1 MLYDGRTRHS
11 KGGTIIGLTLKCIYL
26 LGSLDV
32 ARPWRFHVFFVTQGN
47 RCNALELFICSKGHP
62 PLPSP
67 ALAGSHDIK
76 SVVYCGEIGD
86 KIMSPDHLQLVLFIF
101 TNFSC
106 PCGEAGKEFSSIVQN
121 NSSLP
126 RSGRADALLNG
137 SVLLVLGGAP
147 SVLLDRQRESQVNVV
162 VY

>member
-1 MLYDGRTRHS
+1 MN
-11 KGGTIIGLTLKCIYL
+11 
-26 LGSLDV
+26 LG
-32 ARPWRFHVFFVTQGN
+32 
-47 RCNALELFICSKGHP
+47 
-62 PLPSP
+62 
-67 ALAGSHDIK
+67 
-76 SVVYCGEIGD
+76 
-86 KIMSPDHLQLVLFIF
+86 HLQLVLFIF

>member
-1 MLYDGRTRHS
+1 MSHAHGD
-11 KGGTIIGLTLKCIYL
+11 
-26 LGSLDV
+26 
-32 ARPWRFHVFFVTQGN
+32 FMFFVTQGN

-76 SVVYCGEIGD
+76 SVVYCICGD
-86 KIMSPDHLQLVLFIF
+86 KIMNLGHLQLVLFIF
-101 TNFSC
+101 TIFSC
-106 PCGEAGKEFSSIVQN
+106 LCGEAGKEFSSIVQN

-147 SVLLDRQRESQVNVV
+147 SVLLDRQRESQVNGVD
-162 VY
+162 Y

>member
-1 MLYDGRTRHS
+1 MN
-11 KGGTIIGLTLKCIYL
+11 
-26 LGSLDV
+26 LG
-32 ARPWRFHVFFVTQGN
+32 
-47 RCNALELFICSKGHP
+47 
-62 PLPSP
+62 
-67 ALAGSHDIK
+67 
-76 SVVYCGEIGD
+76 
-86 KIMSPDHLQLVLFIF
+86 HLQLVLFIF

-162 VY
+162 VYQRKYKFCQVLDAVELVGCPQGGILLPPYPR

>member
-1 MLYDGRTRHS
+1 MEISCFY
-11 KGGTIIGLTLKCIYL
+11 
-26 LGSLDV
+26 
-32 ARPWRFHVFFVTQGN
+32 VTQGN

-62 PLPSP
+62 ALPSP

-86 KIMSPDHLQLVLFIF
+86 KIMNPDHLQLVLFIF

-106 PCGEAGKEFSSIVQN
+106 LCGEAGKEFSSIVQN